1 MKGLFSLPLFCRG
14 NDCEGIW
21 RAFEQAYVGKDPC
34 DVPAEAYDSLI
45 HSVTQ
50 HVACGTMLFWSKT
63 NSMAHA
69 FTDNREC
76 LSTLEDTLLGFM
88 FDGLTWCSRNGSQG
102 KPAARREV
110 RVTARSETFT
120 TELSWLGPACQGRN
134 PVRSFLDPVPLLIWD
149 TATSCGNRVPAML
162 NGIPGVPVQL
172 PREEGL
178 DVGVAKDHSV
188 EEVAESAG
196 VWKRTVIRVYQQ
208 WIQSP
213 AYRNSPSDCTREG
226 STTSGPP
233 DQFS

>member
-88 FDGLTWCSRNGSQG
+88 FDGLTWCSRNGSQ
-102 KPAARREV
+102 
-110 RVTARSETFT
+110 ETFT
-120 TELSWLGPACQGRN
+120 TDCPGWSACQDN
-134 PVRSFLDPVPLLIWD
+134 PVRSFWIRASTNVSMPNPLVLRVVGSPIHN
-149 TATSCGNRVPAML
+149 ARGAGHVLLGLGNRSSDIPITRLVPFPSL
-162 NGIPGVPVQL
+162 SSISLG
-172 PREEGL
+172 EEL
-178 DVGVAKDHSV
+178 AFPEQDMPFTTLRHL
-188 EEVAESAG
+188 
-196 VWKRTVIRVYQQ
+196 QQ
-208 WIQSP
+208 
-213 AYRNSPSDCTREG
+213 E
-226 STTSGPP
+226 
-233 DQFS
+233 